1 MFYNEINL
9 SRRRINVIKKTSIF
23 SAIDGTMKWV
33 SSRIEKSI
41 KKKKLKMDAD
51 VFANL
56 EKLHRLKE
64 QGIISDGDFEK
75 LKEKLMERI

>member
-1 MFYNEINL
+1 
-9 SRRRINVIKKTSIF
+9 
-23 SAIDGTMKWV
+23 
-33 SSRIEKSI
+33 
-41 KKKKLKMDAD
+41 MDAD

>member
-1 MFYNEINL
+1 M
-9 SRRRINVIKKTSIF
+9 SKKMSVF

-33 SSRIEKSI
+33 SNRIEKSI
-41 KKKKLKMDAD
+41 KKKKSKMDAD

-56 EKLHRLKE
+56 EKLHNLKE
-64 QGIISDGDFEK
+64 QGIISDGDFMK

>member
-1 MFYNEINL
+1 M
-9 SRRRINVIKKTSIF
+9 SKKISIF
-23 SAIDGTMKWV
+23 SAVDGTMKWV
-33 SSRIEKSI
+33 SNRIEKSI
-41 KKKKLKMDAD
+41 KKKKSKIDAD